1 MNGRDL
7 LEGISFVDEQLVD
20 EAEKEMIRKSSGR
33 AWMNLATLAACVC
46 VVLLGAM
53 AYRNLKSA
61 STLTPTEATLAEEN
75 EPTWASAT
83 EAATAVPTEAPMA
96 DATEAGKP
104 SVIMRVDTWQENGF
118 IGTVEDIVNMPDL
131 SEGEQ
136 VFVVIGEEAMAQLP
150 FYENDPAGTIRVEVL
165 PYTYDVENNMLY
177 VELVTPI
184 E

>member
-53 AYRNLKSA
+53 AYRNLNSA

-83 EAATAVPTEAPMA
+83 EAQMA
-96 DATEAGKP
+96 DATETGKP

-118 IGTVEDIVNMPDL
+118 TGTVEDIVNMPDL